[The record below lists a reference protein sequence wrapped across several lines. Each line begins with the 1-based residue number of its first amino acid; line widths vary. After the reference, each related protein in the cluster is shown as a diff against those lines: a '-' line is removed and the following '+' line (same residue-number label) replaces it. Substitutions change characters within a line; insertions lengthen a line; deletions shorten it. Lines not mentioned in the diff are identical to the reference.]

1 MIQTEVEPGYYLV
14 PALFWLD
21 HEERQPCDK
30 PEQMAVLLSIQNRQ
44 AHIAAT
50 PEQLENLRSDAQFYA
65 EGNVDGCASLVRS
78 AKATL
83 AALDRAT
90 IA

>member
-1 MIQTEVEPGYYLV
+1 MSVEPGYYLV

-21 HEERQPCDK
+21 HEERNPCDK
-30 PEQMAVLLSIQNRQ
+30 PEQMAKLLSIQNRQ

-50 PEQLENLRSDAQFYA
+50 PEQLETLRSDAAFYA
-65 EGNVDGCASLVRS
+65 EGNVDGVPHLVRS

-83 AALDRAT
+83 AAITKQAGSDT
-90 IA
+90 